1 MEISIK
7 NPLVFIDLETTGIDV
22 VNDRI
27 VEISALKIMPTGKQE
42 IKTRRV
48 NPTIPIPA
56 EATAVH
62 GISNDDVKDE
72 PTFKEIAKSLA
83 QFLEGCDM
91 AGFNSNKFDFPLL
104 AEEFLRADVDF
115 DFRKRKFID
124 VQTIF
129 HKMEKRTLEAAYK
142 FYCNKDLMGAHSAEA
157 DAIATFEVLKSQL
170 DRYPDLQ
177 NDIDFLAEFSTHK
190 QNVDFAG
197 RIVYDENGVEVFN
210 FGKHKGKPVEDVFTK
225 EPSYYSWMM
234 NGDFPLYTKKVL
246 TNIYLRM
253 RQK

>member
-1 MEISIK
+1 MEINVK

-22 VNDRI
+22 INDRI
-27 VEISALKIMPTGKQE
+27 VEISAVKIMPNGKRE
-42 IKTRRV
+42 VKTRRI

-62 GISNDDVKDE
+62 GITNDDVMDE

-83 QFLEGCDM
+83 QFMEGCDM
-91 AGFNSNKFDFPLL
+91 AGFNSNRFDFPLL

-142 FYCNKDLMGAHSAEA
+142 FYCNKELVGAHGAEV
-157 DAIATFEVLKSQL
+157 DAIATFEVLKAQL
-170 DRYPDLQ
+170 DRYSELQ
-177 NDIDFLAEFSTHK
+177 NDVDFLADFSTHN

-197 RIVYDENGVEVFN
+197 RIIYDENGKEIFN
-210 FGKHKGKPVEDVFTK
+210 FGKHKGKSVEEIFEK
-225 EPSYYSWMM
+225 ESSYYAWMM
-234 NGDFPLYTKKVL
+234 NGDFPLYTKKIL
-246 TNIYLRM
+246 TSIYLRM
-253 RQK
+253 RSK

>member
-83 QFLEGCDM
+83 QFLEGCDL

-142 FYCNKDLMGAHSAEA
+142 FYCNKDLVGAHSAEA
-157 DAIATFEVLKSQL
+157 DTIATFEVLKAQL

-210 FGKHKGKPVEDVFTK
+210 FGKHKGKPVEDVFTI

>member
-83 QFLEGCDM
+83 QFLEGCDL

-142 FYCNKDLMGAHSAEA
+142 FYCNKDLVGAHSAEA
-157 DAIATFEVLKSQL
+157 DTIATFEVLKAQL

-177 NDIDFLAEFSTHK
+177 NDIDFLAECSTHK

-210 FGKHKGKPVEDVFTK
+210 FGKHKGKPVEDVFTM